1 MSTGTIDR
9 QLGQPGET
17 GVDKSV
23 ELAEISGMSLEGIDK
38 SGLLIFRVCL
48 ISRWRGRSSSILAR
62 EAEECCTLGRGA
74 SEWVEDGDGE
84 S

>member
-9 QLGQPGET
+9 PLGQPGET

-23 ELAEISGMSLEGIDK
+23 ELAEISGMSLEGADK

-48 ISRWRGRSSSILAR
+48 MESMEGKVFKSSRG
-62 EAEECCTLGRGA
+62 
-74 SEWVEDGDGE
+74 
-84 S
+84 